1 MVTEALQDRGLTRE
15 MLRESL
21 AAAPV
26 SHLDKA
32 PNLRTMQDSFF
43 GERMW
48 KADGQ
53 DQRSILP
60 LLHFYVMTALDEAI
74 RAELRDAL
82 HCFVLLC
89 RRVFYLEALRN
100 SRDGRLLP
108 LLTQAEEEHHRNFAE
123 VWGASQMRPKHH
135 YSRHQR
141 QQFEAH
147 GMVIDTCNNERRHQ
161 IFKKLCNDKV
171 KDVRHLE
178 NSVLASSFAD
188 DKDRLRPENW
198 SLRAAA
204 VQHGRKAAVCS
215 WRKYV
220 VGNPLLLADLRTCG
234 IIADV
239 LASEAGVSL
248 QLQIYQLKKVLDP
261 GLMEWKRTAAQQLL
275 DIVEDQRHILLPAYW
290 KLSGDSLL
298 TLW

>member
-1 MVTEALQDRGLTRE
+1 M
-15 MLRESL
+15 
-21 AAAPV
+21 
-26 SHLDKA
+26 LDKA

-108 LLTQAEEEHHRNFAE
+108 LLTQAEEEHRRTFAE

-188 DKDRLRPENW
+188 DKDRLHPENW

-204 VQHGRKAAVCS
+204 VQHGRIEGRSVLVAQVRRWQTLCFWPTSGCAGSSQMC
-215 WRKYV
+215 WPAR
-220 VGNPLLLADLRTCG
+220 PALACNSKSTN
-234 IIADV
+234 
-239 LASEAGVSL
+239 
-248 QLQIYQLKKVLDP
+248 
-261 GLMEWKRTAAQQLL
+261 
-275 DIVEDQRHILLPAYW
+275 
-290 KLSGDSLL
+290 
-298 TLW
+298 